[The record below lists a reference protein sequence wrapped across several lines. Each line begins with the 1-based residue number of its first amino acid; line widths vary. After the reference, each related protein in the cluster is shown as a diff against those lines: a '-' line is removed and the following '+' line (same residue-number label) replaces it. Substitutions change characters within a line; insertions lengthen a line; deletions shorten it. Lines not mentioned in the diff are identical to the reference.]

1 MPHLTKF
8 KVKKTSVYQI
18 SNHTY
23 TRSELLNQP
32 SSVEKNSI
40 QIAKFTYVCYMCSL
54 KINVLPYLLREKI
67 VIYCTYLYSFFLDC
81 LPLKIKKTMQ
91 SHHKVVV
98 TPDQETTTGGT
109 KNLFC
114 KIFVYIILI
123 FYFTT
128 ILLFSRID
136 QMEMRGLHL

>member
-67 VIYCTYLYSFFLDC
+67 VIYCTYIFIFIFFRLSS
-81 LPLKIKKTMQ
+81 IKNQENYAVPSQ
-91 SHHKVVV
+91 SCSH
-98 TPDQETTTGGT
+98 
-109 KNLFC
+109 
-114 KIFVYIILI
+114 
-123 FYFTT
+123 
-128 ILLFSRID
+128 SRSGD
-136 QMEMRGLHL
+136 YNRRY

>member
-32 SSVEKNSI
+32 SSVEKNPI
-40 QIAKFTYVCYMCSL
+40 QIAKFTYVFIKNLCSTL
-54 KINVLPYLLREKI
+54 FITRKNSHI
-67 VIYCTYLYSFFLDC
+67 LYIFIFIFLDC

-114 KIFVYIILI
+114 KIFVYIILV